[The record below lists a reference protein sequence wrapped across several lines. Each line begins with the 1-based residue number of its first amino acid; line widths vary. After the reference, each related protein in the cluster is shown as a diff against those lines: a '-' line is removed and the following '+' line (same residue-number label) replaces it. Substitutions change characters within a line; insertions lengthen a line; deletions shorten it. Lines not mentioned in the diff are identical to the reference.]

1 MLGVRLGCVE
11 CGGCGSK
18 DVCCPIPVKVTS
30 PSSPSSPSASASRCR
45 GLAPCPAS
53 LQPSRIIIIYCQ
65 KMQSNN
71 LQEITEKVNSNKQHN
86 WRQREGCCCIVR
98 ACCKMEI
105 WLQGV
110 TLSLLFCIMPLNVS
124 NVFSK
129 CIFKS
134 ESFLTG
140 YYAREYSSRMVQLF
154 FWGHVSALF
163 NSPTMRKRV
172 MTIDQTV
179 QACRAPSL
187 VLYPNLCCCK
197 I

>member
-30 PSSPSSPSASASRCR
+30 PSSPSSPSAPASRCR

-71 LQEITEKVNSNKQHN
+71 LQEITEKVNSNKQQN
-86 WRQREGCCCIVR
+86 KGRVVVVYCEQLW

-154 FWGHVSALF
+154 FWGHVSASF
-163 NSPTMRKRV
+163 NLPTMRKRV
-172 MTIDQTV
+172 ITINQIVNSTV
-179 QACRAPSL
+179 ISL
-187 VLYPNLCCCK
+187 PCTVCCPRP
-197 I
+197 